1 MSYRGNAIVCDRTLV
16 IWLFVVMLT
25 PAIGAEQLA
34 LDGALAI
41 AFDRSPTIREARHGL
56 EISRRNLLA
65 QRAALKSKFSLI
77 LTPYEFTRDRVFNA
91 LVSDYNTQEQTHV
104 GGRLS
109 IRQPIEFTD
118 GSLSVVQA
126 LDWREA
132 SSSFAGSGSQ
142 KTYSNSLFLRYSQPL
157 FTYNRTRLNLESLE
171 LDLENAQ
178 LNFAIQKLQIENQV
192 TRLFLDLYFKQRS
205 VAISVEELK
214 NATQSL
220 EIIQSKVN
228 AGISAREEAYQADL
242 TRANSRASLENG
254 QLQYDDALDRF
265 KIQLGQPLDLEV
277 EVTADVSK
285 QLVEVDLDRA
295 TAYGIENRMELRQ
308 RDLAV
313 RQAMD
318 DLIRT
323 GAQNEFRGTIDVTY
337 GLIGTDESLA
347 DLYSSPTRNQA
358 VALQLNIP
366 LFDWGERE
374 HRMAAAREKIAS
386 RELSAEEE
394 RRQILLEIR
403 QAHRNLRSQ
412 VTQITIAE
420 KSVENARRTYDINLE
435 RYRNGDLSSKDIAF
449 YQDQLSRQQLN
460 KVRALIDYRLALL
473 DLKVRTLWDFAADE
487 PVVTLD
493 PN

>member
-1 MSYRGNAIVCDRTLV
+1 MSNKRNAIVA
-16 IWLFVVMLT
+16 WLSVMMLD
-25 PAIGAEQLA
+25 PAVGAEQLT
-34 LDGALAI
+34 LDGALSI
-41 AFDRSPTIREARHGL
+41 AFDRSPIIRVARHSL

-65 QRAALKSKFSLI
+65 QRSALRSKFSLI
-77 LTPYEFTRDRVFNA
+77 LTPYEFTKDRIFSD
-91 LVSDYNTQEQTHV
+91 LVSAYNTQEQTHL

-109 IRQPIEFTD
+109 IQQPVELTD
-118 GSLSVVQA
+118 GSLTLVQS

-132 SSSFAGSGSQ
+132 SSSFADSGAQ
-142 KTYSNSLFLRYSQPL
+142 RTYSNSLFLRYSQPL
-157 FTYNRTRLNLESLE
+157 FTYNRTRLNLKSLE

-178 LNFAIQKLQIENQV
+178 LNFAVQKLQIESQV
-192 TRLFLDLYFKQRS
+192 TRLFLDLYFKRRN
-205 VAISVEELK
+205 VAISVDELR

-220 EIIQSKVN
+220 EIIRSKVN
-228 AGISAREEAYQADL
+228 AGISAQEEVYQADL

-265 KIQLGQPLDLEV
+265 KIQLGQPLDTEV

-285 QLVEVDLDRA
+285 RLVEVDLDHA
-295 TAYGIENRMELRQ
+295 TSHGIENRMELRQ

-313 RQAMD
+313 RNAMD

-323 GAQNEFRGTIDVTY
+323 DAQNEFRGTVDVTY
-337 GLIGTDESLA
+337 GLIGTDEDLA

-358 VALQLNIP
+358 ISLQFNIP

-374 HRMAAAREKIAS
+374 HRMAAARENVAS

-394 RRQILLEIR
+394 RKQILLEIR

-412 VTQITIAE
+412 VTQIDIAE
-420 KSVENARRTYDINLE
+420 KSVENARRTYEINLE

-449 YQDQLSRQQLN
+449 YQDQLSREQLN
-460 KVRALIDYRLALL
+460 EVRALIDYRLALL

-493 PN
+493 TD